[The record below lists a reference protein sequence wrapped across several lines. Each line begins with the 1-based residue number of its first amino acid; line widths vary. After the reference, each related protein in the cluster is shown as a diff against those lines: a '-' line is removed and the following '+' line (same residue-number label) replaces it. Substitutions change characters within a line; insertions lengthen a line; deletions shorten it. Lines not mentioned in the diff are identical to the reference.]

1 MLKVRSKRN
10 KLNGKTYASIGM
22 KNSLA
27 VNLTT
32 TKFKVLSKL
41 SKKKAA
47 EQAFDLFMTPQSR
60 VRKSPTII
68 IQKAE
73 QLAMEFEDVK
83 TYGYRWNHQKGEQKL
98 LILHGH
104 ESSAVN
110 FDHYVLPMA
119 KKGYEVVAFDAPA
132 HGRSGGKKI
141 NALDYKNFIKEV
153 IKNYG
158 PFTAFI
164 SHSFGGLALSLTLEE
179 IPHDDSWKVVL
190 IAPATESTTAVNN
203 FFRFLK
209 LDGEVR
215 KEFDELITKANN
227 KPTSWYSVSRAAE
240 YIKAQVLFLQDK
252 VDPLTP
258 FEDIEPIMAKHY
270 PNFRFVITEG
280 LGHRKIYKDKSTVKL
295 VSEFL

>member
-1 MLKVRSKRN
+1 
-10 KLNGKTYASIGM
+10 M

-27 VNLTT
+27 VNLIR
-32 TKFKVLSKL
+32 TKFKVVSKL

-47 EQAFDLFMTPQSR
+47 EQAFDLFVTPQSR
-60 VRKSPTII
+60 VRKSPSII

-73 QLAMEFEDVK
+73 PLTFDFGGLK
-83 TYGYRWNHQKGEQKL
+83 TYGYRWNHEKGEKKL

-132 HGRSGGKKI
+132 HGKSEGKRI

-153 IKNYG
+153 IARYG
-158 PFTAFI
+158 PFASFI

-179 IPHDDSWKVVL
+179 TPHDETWKAVL
-190 IAPATESTTAVNN
+190 IAPATESTTAINH
-203 FFRFLK
+203 FFTFLK
-209 LDGEVR
+209 LDDDVR

-227 KPTSWYSVSRAAE
+227 KPASWYSVSRASE
-240 YIKAQVLFLQDK
+240 HIKAQILFLQDK
-252 VDPLTP
+252 QDQLTP
-258 FEDIEPIMAKHY
+258 LADVEPIIAKNY
-270 PNFRFVITEG
+270 PTFQFVITDG
-280 LGHRKIYKDKSTVKL
+280 LGHRKIYKDKNTVKL
-295 VSEFL
+295 VSQFL